1 MFVVLITD
9 FSCCLWTRINRLIE
23 THVFN
28 TIICKPQMFPCLH
41 THLGQDSKYEEH
53 NSNIIETDSALC
65 SKGAISPAK
74 LDILECRHPM
84 KRAALTPSPEQEMLI
99 ISYTPS
105 HNARHPSRNIPPD
118 KMGEEWKTETQCADG
133 KWAHHFTQII
143 TRA

>member
-1 MFVVLITD
+1 MQRLQLLFVDTYQQINKDTCLQHNYLQASD
-9 FSCCLWTRINRLIE
+9 FSMPKIHIL
-23 THVFN
+23 V
-28 TIICKPQMFPCLH
+28 
-41 THLGQDSKYEEH
+41 LGQDSKYEEH
-53 NSNIIETDSALC
+53 NSNIIEADSALC

-105 HNARHPSRNIPPD
+105 HNARHPGRNIPPD